1 MGLAQHGL
9 FVLSIAVFLQAIG
22 LPVPVGVALILAAAQ
37 SALGRLSAGG
47 ILGSSLLAMLL
58 GDGLMFLLG
67 RRTGW
72 WLLGTLCRI
81 SLNPESC
88 VVTSADTFHRRGRSL
103 LVVAKFLP
111 GINTMA
117 PPLAGSMQMGWWS
130 FLGLDLAGAALYIG
144 AYFVIGYLCSGAVA
158 QIIGYY
164 ERFGHLTTAVV
175 LIVATAYVLWLLWST
190 IRARRLGR
198 GVPHAAPGIVA
209 SELADGEALVFDVR
223 SHGYFDPGAVRIPG
237 SRRIDPNAL
246 GEHLREFARDRQIYL
261 YCTCQRQATSV
272 RVARELLKRGLQV
285 AVIEDGLRGW
295 RGAGLA
301 VETVPSGELAALPLF
316 NQARNRATEE

>member
-1 MGLAQHGL
+1 MQLAQHGL
-9 FVLSIAVFLQAIG
+9 AFLSLAIFLQAIG
-22 LPVPVGVALILAAAQ
+22 LPVPGAVALILAAAQ
-37 SALGRLSAGG
+37 VATGHVSGMAVIGSA
-47 ILGSSLLAMLL
+47 LLAMVA
-58 GDGLMFLLG
+58 GDAVMFLLG

-130 FLGLDLAGAALYIG
+130 LLWLDISGCTLYIG
-144 AYFVIGYLCSGAVA
+144 AYFIVGYLCSGAVS
-158 QIIGYY
+158 QVIHFY

-175 LIVATAYVLWLLWST
+175 LILLTVYAVWLIWTTLQ
-190 IRARRLGR
+190 ARRLGR
-198 GVPHAAPGIVA
+198 AVPHAPAAIVA
-209 SELADGEALVFDVR
+209 RDLAAGEAMVIDVR

-237 SRRIDPNAL
+237 SRRVDPNAL
-246 GEHLREFARDRQIYL
+246 RISLNSFAKDRQIYL
-261 YCTCQRQATSV
+261 YCTCARQATAV
-272 RVARELLKRGLQV
+272 RVARELLKLGLQV
-285 AVIEDGLRGW
+285 AVLDDGLRGW
-295 RGAGLA
+295 RSAGLA
-301 VETVPSGELAALPLF
+301 LETVPPEELAALPLF
-316 NQARNRATEE
+316 T

>member
-1 MGLAQHGL
+1 MLA
-9 FVLSIAVFLQAIG
+9 
-22 LPVPVGVALILAAAQ
+22 
-37 SALGRLSAGG
+37 
-47 ILGSSLLAMLL
+47 

-130 FLGLDLAGAALYIG
+130 FLWLDLAGCALYIG
-144 AYFVIGYLCSGAVA
+144 AYFVIGYLCSDAVA
-158 QIIGYY
+158 QVIRFY
-164 ERFGHLTTAVV
+164 ESFGHLTTAVV
-175 LIVATAYVLWLLWST
+175 LILVTAYALWLLWT
-190 IRARRLGR
+190 AIRARRLGR
-198 GVPHAAPGIVA
+198 GVPHAPAASSRAKSMRARRWCLTYAAMATLIAAPCAFPGRGA
-209 SELADGEALVFDVR
+209 SIRTPCVR
-223 SHGYFDPGAVRIPG
+223 SG
-237 SRRIDPNAL
+237 
-246 GEHLREFARDRQIYL
+246 EFATDRQIYL
-261 YCTCQRQATSV
+261 YCTCERQATSV
-272 RVARELLKRGLQV
+272 RVARELLKLGFRV

-301 VETVPSGELAALPLF
+301 VETVPPEIGDAA
-316 NQARNRATEE
+316 AV